1 MKARVESVSTFIPSP
16 GLGIAVSASTYYT
29 QLDGLDLIS
38 IHSHISRSDT
48 ADVGYVRRSNDNGVT
63 WTKPEIRETN
73 FPHPDG
79 TLRTGPSGGY
89 VDPATGR
96 YITITN
102 EAVLPTD
109 DPLEGMRQ
117 WYLNYAVSDDGGR
130 TDIAAGQIIHE
141 GDDYDAIHY
150 LPGVWRGRNCVM
162 IGDMGQRPLTRSDGT
177 ILVPVQTSPVGP
189 DGDYHN
195 PGAGY
200 TWTDCMLLMGRWN
213 TASSEGAVGNGGA
226 VSNGGAVGTIAWTA
240 SERICGDPARTSRGM
255 IEPTI
260 AELSDS
266 SLIMVM
272 RGSNDA
278 MPDMPGYRWISRSHD
293 GGMTW
298 TEPTPWTYAD
308 GTPFYSPS
316 AMSRLMSWRDGRLFW
331 IGNIS
336 PENPRGNSPRYPLVI
351 GEVDRMTGLL
361 IGDPVHVIDDR
372 KPDES
377 PHLTLSNFY
386 AREDRITGGIALHMT
401 RLFANDFRVE
411 GKIDWTADALLYN
424 ISID

>member
-1 MKARVESVSTFIPSP
+1 MKVRIESVSTFLPSP
-16 GLGIAVSASTYYT
+16 GPGVAVSASTYYT
-29 QLDGLDLIS
+29 RHDGLDLIS

-48 ADVGYVRRSNDNGVT
+48 ADVAYVRRSSDNGST
-63 WTKPEIRETN
+63 WSEPELHETN

-79 TLRTGPSGGY
+79 TRRTGPSGGY
-89 VDPATGR
+89 VDPASGR
-96 YITITN
+96 YITVTN

-130 TDIAAGQIIHE
+130 TDITAGQIIHE
-141 GDDYDAIHY
+141 GDDYDAILH

-195 PGAGY
+195 PGTGF
-200 TWTDCMLLMGRWN
+200 TWTDCMLLMGQWN
-213 TASSEGAVGNGGA
+213 DDGSL
-226 VSNGGAVGTIAWTA
+226 AWTA
-240 SERICGDPARTSRGM
+240 SERVCGDPARTSRGM

-260 AELSDS
+260 AELSDG

-278 MPDMPGYRWISRSHD
+278 FADVSGYRWISRSHD

-298 TEPTPWTYAD
+298 TKPAPWTYAD
-308 GTPFYSPS
+308 ETQFYSPS

-336 PENPRGNSPRYPLVI
+336 RENPRGNSPRYPLVI
-351 GEVDRMTGLL
+351 GEVDHTTGLL
-361 IGDPVHVIDDR
+361 IGDPVHIIDDR

-386 AREDRITGGIALHMT
+386 TREDRVTGGIVLHMT
-401 RLFANDFRVE
+401 RLFANDFRID
-411 GKIDWTADALLYN
+411 GKIDWTADALQYN